1 MRKKRSSQSRL
12 KKDVLEKSLC
22 TGCGACVGLCPYQAV
37 YKDRTVQL
45 FDCDLPDGKC
55 RAFCPRTPSDLP
67 LLRESLFDASDAT
80 DEIGPV
86 KEYWLTRA
94 KDEGLR
100 SRAQHGGTVTA
111 LLRLAMSEG
120 WIDAAIVSGR
130 LSEREP
136 DGRLIDDAGAL
147 ADYARSRFW
156 AAPTVAAFHRAPEG
170 EGRGI
175 GVVATPCQALAL
187 AKIRTAKID
196 GYHKG
201 KTLSLVIGLF
211 CGWTLALEHFQNL
224 LEKYQLS
231 AANLTGMDIPAGKNI
246 LELSTAEGA
255 MNVPMAEVDAC
266 VREACRYCVD
276 STAEFADLSVGA
288 ARYGRNSGEMQ
299 GWNQVIVRSE
309 TGKKLVSLARDR
321 GVLEFRET
329 PQEALHE
336 LKSAAVEKKKKA
348 LARIIAKSRSSE
360 NLLHLNPDDPVIKKY
375 LKELPEEEPRPVL
388 KKRDAR

>member
-67 LLRESLFDASDAT
+67 LLRERLFDASDAT

-111 LLRLAMSEG
+111 LLGLAMSEG

-130 LSEREP
+130 LDGREP
-136 DGRLIDDAGAL
+136 EGLLIDRAEEL
-147 ADYARSRFW
+147 ADYAQSRFW
-156 AAPTVAAFHRAPEG
+156 AAPTVAAFHRAPESG
-170 EGRGI
+170 AGRLGI
-175 GVVATPCQALAL
+175 VATPCQAIAL

-196 GYHKG
+196 GYRKG
-201 KTLSLVIGLF
+201 GSLSLVIGLF
-211 CGWTLALEHFQNL
+211 CGWTLALDRFQNL

-231 AANLTGMDIPAGKNI
+231 ASALTGMDIPAGKNV
-246 LELSTAEGA
+246 LELRTAGGSA
-255 MNVPMAEVDAC
+255 NVPMDEVDSC
-266 VREACRYCVD
+266 VREACRCCVD

-288 ARYGRNSGEMQ
+288 ARFGANPEEMR
-299 GWNQVIVRSE
+299 GWNQVIVRS
-309 TGKKLVSLARDR
+309 GAGQKLVSLARQR
-321 GVLEFRET
+321 GVLEFREA
-329 PQEALHE
+329 PPPALVE
-336 LKSAAVEKKKKA
+336 LKNAAAEKKKKA
-348 LARIIAKSRSSE
+348 LARIIAKSRSPK
-360 NLLHLNPDDPVIKKY
+360 NLLYLNPDDPVVRKY
-375 LKELPEEEPRPVL
+375 LK
-388 KKRDAR
+388 

>member
-1 MRKKRSSQSRL
+1 MKKKRSSQSKL
-12 KKDVLEKSLC
+12 KKDVLEQSLC
-22 TGCGACVGLCPYQAV
+22 TGCGACVGLCPYQV
-37 YKDRTVQL
+37 IYKDRTVQL

-67 LLRESLFDASDAT
+67 FLRESLFDALDAT

-86 KEYWLTRA
+86 KEFWITRA
-94 KDEGLR
+94 SDPALR
-100 SRAQHGGTVTA
+100 DRSQHGGTVTA
-111 LLRLAMSEG
+111 LLGLAMSEG

-130 LSEREP
+130 LREREP
-136 DGRLIDDAGAL
+136 EGLLVDRAGAL
-147 ADYARSRFW
+147 ANYAQSRFW

-170 EGRGI
+170 DGRRL

-196 GYHKG
+196 GYHRG
-201 KTLSLVIGLF
+201 GTLALVIGLF
-211 CGWTLALEHFQNL
+211 CGWTLALEHFQSL

-246 LELSTAEGA
+246 LELRTAGA
-255 MNVPMAEVDAC
+255 VVNVPMAEVDAC

-288 ARYGRNSGEMQ
+288 ARFGRDPGEMQ

-309 TGKKLVSLARDR
+309 AGEKLVSLARDR
-321 GVLEFRET
+321 SVLEFRET
-329 PQEALHE
+329 PKEALAE

-348 LARIIAKSRSSE
+348 LARIIAKSRSPE
-360 NLLHLNPDDPVIKKY
+360 KLLYLNPDDPVVKKY
-375 LKELPEEEPRPVL
+375 LKGLRKAEVQPLLR
-388 KKRDAR
+388 KRGSR